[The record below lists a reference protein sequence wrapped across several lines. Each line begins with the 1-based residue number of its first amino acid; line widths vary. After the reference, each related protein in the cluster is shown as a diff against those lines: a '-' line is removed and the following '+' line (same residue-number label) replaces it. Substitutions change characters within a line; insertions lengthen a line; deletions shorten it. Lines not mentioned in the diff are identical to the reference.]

1 MPQVDRE
8 IEIKVER
15 ELMRIRASRPNE
27 SSVRH
32 GWTVADSKYK
42 EHVLEGNGGSANGA
56 AILSHY
62 IMRQAYFL
70 YAQERGFSLE
80 VS

>member
-1 MPQVDRE
+1 MPRDDRE
-8 IEIKVER
+8 LYGKIER
-15 ELMRIRASRPNE
+15 ELMRIRVNRPNE
-27 SSVRH
+27 SAVRH
-32 GWTVADSKYK
+32 GWAVADAKYK
-42 EHVLEGNGGSANGA
+42 EHVLEGNGDSANGA

-62 IMRQAYFL
+62 IARQAYFL